1 MSQIA
6 YDPVKDRFA
15 TFIRNNRFFRAV
27 FYQLLDLFFLRSWYV
42 RKFIRKWHN
51 EAKVT
56 SNNAPL
62 QILDAGCGF
71 GQYDYFL
78 LRQFDNVIID
88 AVDVKQDYLDDCRH
102 FFEKDIRQGRIT
114 FKEMDLLDPKLEKK
128 YDLIICVD
136 VLEHIEEDVRVMKH
150 LSNSLKPG
158 GLFIMH
164 SPSHYAE
171 DDADG
176 DESFVGEHARAGYS
190 KEDISSKL
198 NKADLNPVD
207 LVYSYGATGH
217 MAWVFLIKWPM
228 LWLTKFGIVSVL
240 ILPFWYLIT
249 LLPGL
254 ILMQL
259 DLVTTNVKGTG
270 ILASARK

>member
-15 TFIRNNRFFRAV
+15 TFIRNNRLLRSI
-27 FYQLLDLFFLRSWYV
+27 FYLLLDLFFLRSWYV
-42 RKFIRKWHN
+42 RKFIRKWHKDYGLKTDQN
-51 EAKVT
+51 Q
-56 SNNAPL
+56 L
-62 QILDAGCGF
+62 QILDAGSGF

-78 LRQFDNVIID
+78 LRKFNNVTID
-88 AVDVKQDYLDDCRH
+88 AVDVKKDYLDDCRH
-102 FFEKDIRQGRIT
+102 FFEKDIRDGRIS
-114 FKEMDLLDPKLEKK
+114 FQEMDLLDPVLEKK

-171 DDADG
+171 EDADG

-190 KEDISSKL
+190 KEDISTKL
-198 NKADLNPVD
+198 KLAGLNPKD
-207 LVYSYGATGH
+207 LVYSYGVAGH
-217 MAWVFLIKWPM
+217 LAWVLLIKWPM
-228 LWLTKFGIVSVL
+228 LWLTNVGLISVL

-249 LLPGL
+249 LIPGL
-254 ILMQL
+254 LLMRIDML
-259 DLVTTNVKGTG
+259 TNNEKGTG
-270 ILASARK
+270 ILATARK